1 MVLDGNITYLAKH
14 GLLLS
19 LFLSLPVVVSVALIG
34 LLVSMIQALTQIQDQ
49 TFSFA
54 IKLFIVIAVIYLTVD
69 WMAQQLYNYAKL
81 LYQYIG

>member
-1 MVLDGNITYLAKH
+1 MILDGDITYLAKH

-19 LFLSLPVVVSVALIG
+19 LFLSLPIVVSVSLIG
-34 LLVSMIQALTQIQDQ
+34 LFVSMLQALTQIQDQ

-69 WMAQQLYNYAKL
+69 WMAQQLFNYAQL
-81 LYQYIG
+81 LYQHIN